1 MERRKPLYLFRDI
14 MSEQGPIILRLFD
27 EILQRE
33 IERNETLKDSPYEA
47 FAYSNKGVM
56 DEAIRAFD
64 IAYRSEITKI
74 VKEQVKPPALRKGR

>member
-1 MERRKPLYLFRDI
+1 MYLFRDN

-33 IERNETLKDSPYEA
+33 IERNEILKDSPYEE
-47 FAYSNKGVM
+47 FAYSNEGVM